1 MNRLNKYIRTNERR
15 DSHQQQCADA
25 VPCAYVLSLN
35 CAARLFQNYFSF
47 VEFRPSPPLIRI
59 ISQDGNRKIGDD
71 GARAIA
77 DAMRTNS
84 SVQELDLVRMCC
96 R

>member
-1 MNRLNKYIRTNERR
+1 
-15 DSHQQQCADA
+15 
-25 VPCAYVLSLN
+25 VLTLN
-35 CAARLFQNYFSF
+35 CSARLFQYYFSF
-47 VEFRPSPPLIRI
+47 VELPPSPPLIRI
-59 ISQDGNRKIGDD
+59 ILQKNNKIGDD

-84 SVQELDLVRMCC
+84 SVQKLWLVRICC

>member
-1 MNRLNKYIRTNERR
+1 M
-15 DSHQQQCADA
+15 
-25 VPCAYVLSLN
+25 LSLN
-35 CAARLFQNYFSF
+35 CAARLFQFYLSF
-47 VEFRPSPPLIRI
+47 VELPPSPPLIRI
-59 ISQDGNRKIGDD
+59 ISQGENEIGAN

-84 SVQELDLVRMCC
+84 SVQWLNLVRMCC